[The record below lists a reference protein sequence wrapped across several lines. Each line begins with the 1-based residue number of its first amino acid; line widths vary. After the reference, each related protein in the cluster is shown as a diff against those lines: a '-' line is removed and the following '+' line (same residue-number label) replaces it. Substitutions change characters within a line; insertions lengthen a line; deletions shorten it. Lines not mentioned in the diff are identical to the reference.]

1 MKYDD
6 GFDPT
11 PYDRILSGMHMNS
24 LSQIDDDA
32 GKTSAE
38 EYIENV
44 NEEAAAKQSGEE
56 NVQEIEEAY
65 EDEEWTEEE
74 LEEAIAEFENAGAA
88 ETAEAAGN
96 AETAAGAEE
105 ILEDTSTEHADAAE
119 ANGSAPLAAE
129 SGEMQTDSLSQI
141 DDINQNEQPAPITE
155 LTEAESGS
163 STAEPVHVSAET
175 GHEAAEPEYE
185 ISEPVYEGAD
195 SELADTEPAS
205 APVFAPLAE
214 EKETGAKI
222 SLENLLIANE
232 LNFTEIKDGEKTRV
246 YIEEDILVPDI
257 KPDMAK
263 ILSMDGNVKCAD
275 REIKSGQKGEDRIK
289 VTGDITLETIY
300 IPEKPAAEPIVTIQS
315 RIPFRT
321 EWGISTAPFSSAV
334 IKPEIESIDY
344 MVINE
349 RKFRA
354 KLTVSLTMREY
365 AGKYIELFEGIR
377 GEDIE
382 VLKEKVNVTDILVK
396 KKDVLDIEENLLLK
410 ENSMIPGRIL
420 KYGINV
426 VENHK
431 QISPEKAVIN
441 GTVYCNILYLAE
453 PQNEDIIE
461 TSMEADEFMDEASS
475 DSIPAA
481 ASVST
486 TEPAFYQG
494 KIEFTQFIPLNIESA
509 HSGSRITFDGSD
521 LSVRIKNFSEDDE
534 EASGIGFAVEGSI
547 NTNIE
552 IYKNV
557 EAEIVTDV
565 YHNEKELAYDS
576 EPFTAKSIAGSGV
589 TELSAREILNIPAQ
603 YNDIEQ
609 IIYITGKVQ
618 NAESVAENGKE
629 TVSGTIDV
637 EILAIAAD
645 EDKTPFKMQHSL
657 PFRGSMDIAGAQ
669 SGMIAESDIYVKELW
684 FDKINNKQIEV
695 NAGILALGTVSG
707 HDECSLI
714 KNPVFIQSDDEGKR
728 KASMIIYISRPQD
741 DLWSIAKKF
750 RTTRER
756 ISRINGLD
764 ADKAIAEGTKL
775 LIIK

>member
-1 MKYDD
+1 MRYEDD

-11 PYDRILSGMHMNS
+11 PYDRILSGIHTSKNS
-24 LSQIDDDA
+24 A
-32 GKTSAE
+32 
-38 EYIENV
+38 
-44 NEEAAAKQSGEE
+44 
-56 NVQEIEEAY
+56 
-65 EDEEWTEEE
+65 
-74 LEEAIAEFENAGAA
+74 
-88 ETAEAAGN
+88 TAN
-96 AETAAGAEE
+96 AEDINAYKTARQ
-105 ILEDTSTEHADAAE
+105 
-119 ANGSAPLAAE
+119 N
-129 SGEMQTDSLSQI
+129 GEMRQDSLSQI
-141 DDINQNEQPAPITE
+141 DDINGEAVVPSEENITE
-155 LTEAESGS
+155 AFSVAEEINASDETEMLENMEEEAYAADADAESGYVEMNDNS
-163 STAEPVHVSAET
+163 LSQIDDEKHET
-175 GHEAAEPEYE
+175 VEEADVMLNENPDIADEQPENT
-185 ISEPVYEGAD
+185 
-195 SELADTEPAS
+195 ELEAGNVS
-205 APVFAPLAE
+205 APVSAPAAAPEFAPQNE
-214 EKETGAKI
+214 EKEVAAKI

-232 LNFTEIKDGEKTRV
+232 LNFTEIRDGESTRV

-263 ILSMDGNVKCAD
+263 ILSMDGSVKCAD
-275 REIKSGQKGEDRIK
+275 KEIKSGQKGEDRIK

-321 EWGISTAPFSSAV
+321 DWGINTAPFSSAV
-334 IKPEIESIDY
+334 IKPVIESVDY

-354 KLTVSLTMREY
+354 KLTVVLTMREY

-382 VLKEKVNVTDILVK
+382 VLKEKVSVTDILAK
-396 KKDVLDIEENLLLK
+396 KKDVLDVEENLLLK
-410 ENSMIPGRIL
+410 ENSPMPGRIL

-453 PQNEDIIE
+453 SQEDDIIE
-461 TSMEADEFMDEASS
+461 TSMEAEDFMDETSETG
-475 DSIPAA
+475 SI
-481 ASVST
+481 ASVSAAIP
-486 TEPAFYQG
+486 EPAFYQG
-494 KIEFTQFIPLNIESA
+494 KIEFTQFIPLDIDDT

-534 EASGIGFAVEGSI
+534 EAGGIGFAVEGSI

-565 YHNEKELAYDS
+565 YHNERELEYDS
-576 EPFTAKSIAGSGV
+576 EPFTAKAIAGSGV
-589 TELSAREILNIPAQ
+589 TELSAREILNIPPQ
-603 YNDIEQ
+603 YSDIEQ
-609 IIYITGKVQ
+609 VIYISGKVQ
-618 NAESVAENGKE
+618 NVECTAENGKE
-629 TVSGTIDV
+629 TVSGTIDA
-637 EILAIAAD
+637 ELLAIAAD

-657 PFRGSMDIAGAQ
+657 PFRGSMDIAGSKA
-669 SGMIAESDIYVKELW
+669 GMIAESDIYVKELW

-707 HDECSLI
+707 HETCSLI
-714 KNPVFIQSDDEGKR
+714 KNPVFIQNEDEGKR

-741 DLWSIAKKF
+741 DLWKIAKKF

-764 ADKAIAEGTKL
+764 PDKAISEGTKL

>member
-88 ETAEAAGN
+88 ENSEA
-96 AETAAGAEE
+96 AAGAEE
-105 ILEDTSTEHADAAE
+105 TLEDTSTEHADAAE

-141 DDINQNEQPAPITE
+141 DDISQNEQPAPITE

-175 GHEAAEPEYE
+175 GHEAAEP
-185 ISEPVYEGAD
+185 
-195 SELADTEPAS
+195 AS

-214 EKETGAKI
+214 EKEAGAKI

-494 KIEFTQFIPLNIESA
+494 KIEFTQFIPLDIDSA

-645 EDKTPFKMQHSL
+645 DDKTPFKMQHSL

-707 HDECSLI
+707 HEECSLI

>member
-32 GKTSAE
+32 GKTSVE

-88 ETAEAAGN
+88 ENSEA
-96 AETAAGAEE
+96 AAGAEE
-105 ILEDTSTEHADAAE
+105 TLEDTSTEHADAAE

-141 DDINQNEQPAPITE
+141 DDISQNEQPAQAAP
-155 LTEAESGS
+155 LTD
-163 STAEPVHVSAET
+163 AET
-175 GHEAAEPEYE
+175 AHE
-185 ISEPVYEGAD
+185 
-195 SELADTEPAS
+195 DTEPAS

-475 DSIPAA
+475 DSIPAT

-494 KIEFTQFIPLNIESA
+494 KIEFTQFIPLDIDSA

-645 EDKTPFKMQHSL
+645 DDKTPFKMQHSL

-707 HDECSLI
+707 HEECSLI